1 MKRGPFTF
9 TRDRVIQVAVI
20 VALCV
25 LGAFL
30 PYLTLGYQDYASQPI
45 RPTHALFRAADM
57 ISRLDL
63 TYLPASDRL
72 SQDALQPGI
81 DLIHLGARAQEA
93 GLIVAILTAI
103 GLCMDEVSK
112 FVWWP
117 LHLAGWVL
125 ALGAVALLVGVR
137 MLAGTG
143 TDVHA
148 WLGWLPLA
156 LAGVAAVVFTFR
168 SHGRL
173 DTYRGL

>member
-1 MKRGPFTF
+1 MRRGPFTF
-9 TRDRVIQVAVI
+9 TRTRVIQVAVI
-20 VALCV
+20 VLLCV

-45 RPTHALFRAADM
+45 RPTYALFRAADVM
-57 ISRLDL
+57 SRLDL

-72 SQDALQPGI
+72 SQDALSPGV
-81 DLIHLGARAQEA
+81 DLIHLGARAQEV
-93 GLIVAILTAI
+93 GLVVAILTAI
-103 GLCMDEVSK
+103 GLCMDEVNK

-125 ALGAVALLVGVR
+125 GLGAVALLVGVR

-148 WLGWLPLA
+148 GLGWLPLA

-168 SHGRL
+168 SYSRM

>member
-9 TRDRVIQVAVI
+9 TRTRVIQVAVI
-20 VALCV
+20 VALCI

-30 PYLTLGYQDYASQPI
+30 PYLTLGYIDYASQPI

-72 SQDALQPGI
+72 SQNALQPGV
-81 DLIHLGARAQEA
+81 DLIHLGARAQEV
-93 GLIVAILTAI
+93 GLVVAILTSI
-103 GLCMDEVSK
+103 GLCMDEVNK
-112 FVWWP
+112 FLWWP

-137 MLAGTG
+137 MLVGTG

-148 WLGWLPLA
+148 GLGWLPLA
-156 LAGVAAVVFTFR
+156 LAGVAAVVFTFQ
-168 SHGRL
+168 SHSRL